1 MRHLQRKILKYNV
14 KKDLKAIKTIKKPL
28 KGISCQGNMDM
39 FFYSTKISVTYG
51 WKITKMS
58 ITRAKLSFQRQNFAR
73 HCKFMW

>member
-39 FFYSTKISVTYG
+39 FF
-51 WKITKMS
+51 
-58 ITRAKLSFQRQNFAR
+58 LFHENFSDIWS
-73 HCKFMW
+73 KNY